1 MSSRQPEQAGEQRV
15 RQMVQRFTH
24 IGETAMRD
32 LPIYNHALHVDAIG
46 FQTTDKGLLG
56 VLITP
61 WFINV
66 MLLPRQKQKA
76 PLPLGQRVTHELISG
91 EHAFTV
97 GEDDELGHY
106 DFLTLASPTL
116 RYKSQQAAR
125 DTAQKAL
132 SKLLTPP
139 EEIETAIPEQPVH
152 FVSAEQKG
160 KERRAFL
167 RSLMSSDRSTN
178 AND

>member
-1 MSSRQPEQAGEQRV
+1 MSSRLPEQAGAERI
-15 RQMVQRFTH
+15 RQLVQRFTH

-32 LPIYNHALHVDAIG
+32 LPIYNHALHVDALG
-46 FQTTDKGLLG
+46 FQVTDKGLLG

-66 MLLPRQKQKA
+66 MLLPQQKQKA
-76 PLPLGQRVTHELISG
+76 PLPLGQRVTHELIAG

-116 RYKSQQAAR
+116 RYKSQQVAR
-125 DTAQKAL
+125 DAAQKAL

-139 EEIETAIPEQPVH
+139 EEVETAIPEQPLH
-152 FVSAEQKG
+152 FVRAEQKG
-160 KERRAFL
+160 KARRAFL
-167 RSLMSSDRSTN
+167 RGLVG
-178 AND
+178 NDHSGNTGD

>member
-1 MSSRQPEQAGEQRV
+1 MNSRLPEQAGEQRI
-15 RQMVQRFTH
+15 RQLVQRFTH
-24 IGETAMRD
+24 IGQTAMRD
-32 LPIYNHALHVDAIG
+32 LPIYNHALRVDALG
-46 FQTTDKGLLG
+46 FQMTDKGLLG

-66 MLLPRQKQKA
+66 MLLPQQKQKA
-76 PLPLGQRVTHELISG
+76 PLPLGERVTHELISG
-91 EHAFTV
+91 EHTFTV

-125 DTAQKAL
+125 DAAQKAL

-139 EEIETAIPEQPVH
+139 EEAETAIPEQPVH
-152 FVSAEQKG
+152 FVSTEQKG
-160 KERRAFL
+160 TERRAFL
-167 RSLMSSDRSTN
+167 RGLMGSDRSATTS
-178 AND
+178 D